1 MHSNNSSSAEKSFR
15 IKHDER
21 FFSKLMAKEE
31 GSSSRI
37 FYYGEKSVA
46 SVPFTWEA
54 QPGTPKHPLSDS
66 SLLPPLTPPP
76 SFYSNNTPT
85 SGKKKRRSYY
95 SSKRVNDVISTIWLR
110 LSSSKKAHHVS
121 PSSSWSP
128 SSSSSLSSSSWSF
141 AYNNYNSSSSPSFSM
156 RENHNN
162 HGNNEGISSVS
173 FSHSSS
179 SSRSIPTATIKSSST
194 LKHNKCACGGFLIR
208 GCYAFWNMK
217 NATTVY
223 FLDEIE
229 GPEQKSDSEAEEGLQ
244 MLLDSD
250 LPAFEVDFL
259 ELQNSKWRALNCVG
273 N

>member
-110 LSSSKKAHHVS
+110 LSSSIFWMKLRDLSKSQIQRLKKDYRCC
-121 PSSSWSP
+121 WILT
-128 SSSSSLSSSSWSF
+128 SL
-141 AYNNYNSSSSPSFSM
+141 
-156 RENHNN
+156 
-162 HGNNEGISSVS
+162 
-173 FSHSSS
+173 HS
-179 SSRSIPTATIKSSST
+179 K
-194 LKHNKCACGGFLIR
+194 
-208 GCYAFWNMK
+208 
-217 NATTVY
+217 
-223 FLDEIE
+223 
-229 GPEQKSDSEAEEGLQ
+229 
-244 MLLDSD
+244 
-250 LPAFEVDFL
+250 
-259 ELQNSKWRALNCVG
+259 
-273 N
+273 